1 MIVGTDCFRMVRKK
15 LYTVA
20 FHVVCWLLVALPT
33 VVFVPLHMRHSTLMY
48 FMRLCLP
55 LSLCILFYI
64 NYLWLVPRYFVKR
77 RINVYICINLLL
89 IILFAFGLDVLM
101 DQMHS
106 MEESSG
112 WIAHRPPRP
121 APEPM
126 ALFFGFMRK
135 MFPFLLSVVLAASL
149 RLSMRWHKAETERR
163 EMEMKKTEAELSN
176 LRNQINPHFLLNT
189 LNNIYA
195 LISFD
200 TDKAQRAVLSLSALL
215 RKMLYGGKDNS
226 ASLKDEVD
234 FIRNYVELMKLR
246 LSKNVNIDLS
256 VDVPGSD
263 HIRVAPFI
271 FISLVENAF
280 KHGISATNHSFVFIS
295 LKYDAGKIICDIRN
309 SNYPKDDTDK
319 SGHGIGLEQV
329 AKRLELAYPGKYEW
343 QKGLDE
349 HENIYYSKITIYEVG
364 LCDNR

>member
-1 MIVGTDCFRMVRKK
+1 M
-15 LYTVA
+15 
-20 FHVVCWLLVALPT
+20 
-33 VVFVPLHMRHSTLMY
+33 
-48 FMRLCLP
+48 
-55 LSLCILFYI
+55 
-64 NYLWLVPRYFVKR
+64 
-77 RINVYICINLLL
+77 
-89 IILFAFGLDVLM
+89 
-101 DQMHS
+101 
-106 MEESSG
+106 
-112 WIAHRPPRP
+112 
-121 APEPM
+121 
-126 ALFFGFMRK
+126 
-135 MFPFLLSVVLAASL
+135 
-149 RLSMRWHKAETERR
+149 
-163 EMEMKKTEAELSN
+163 
-176 LRNQINPHFLLNT
+176 
-189 LNNIYA
+189 NNIYA

-295 LKYDAGKIICDIRN
+295 LKYEAGKIICDIRN

>member
-1 MIVGTDCFRMVRKK
+1 
-15 LYTVA
+15 
-20 FHVVCWLLVALPT
+20 
-33 VVFVPLHMRHSTLMY
+33 
-48 FMRLCLP
+48 
-55 LSLCILFYI
+55 
-64 NYLWLVPRYFVKR
+64 
-77 RINVYICINLLL
+77 
-89 IILFAFGLDVLM
+89 
-101 DQMHS
+101 
-106 MEESSG
+106 
-112 WIAHRPPRP
+112 
-121 APEPM
+121 
-126 ALFFGFMRK
+126 
-135 MFPFLLSVVLAASL
+135 
-149 RLSMRWHKAETERR
+149 MRWHKAETERR

-280 KHGISATNHSFVFIS
+280 KHGISATNHSFVFIYI
-295 LKYDAGKIICDIRN
+295 KYEAGKIICDIRN